1 MILYSHLKIFEERVL
16 MNYYERIQRS
26 IEYIETNIENEI
38 DLNHAAR
45 EAFMSQSNYYR
56 MFFALVGF
64 TVKEYIRHRRISLAA
79 SELHSSDSKVMDIAI
94 KYDFE
99 SQDSFSRAF
108 KRITGFLP
116 SQFRQNQSAYSF
128 ERVSVMDKYFEIQ
141 DSGLIEKYPD
151 IKVLKKLEP
160 VRVAYYCYYGTN
172 PEHQAF
178 SVVSEWLKKSGLDME
193 KDGLRIF
200 GYNNPDPATPTQE
213 EYGYEICVTIN
224 DTVQVNDEIVKTK
237 VLEGGLYAVSAV
249 KRGLNGDVGEEIMKA
264 WQRFKNWIQDS
275 KYIYGGH
282 QYLEEHLGFDDDFN
296 HVGGVDLYMP
306 IMERSEVDNT
316 KTFVDVEPMWT
327 ASYIVTGDSAIEKGR
342 EFLLNWAKDRG
353 LFDDDKV
360 HRFFGY
366 YNHERM
372 GQKDFFYKIHVT
384 VDKDFVTNDD
394 NIQLEQFNGGHYAV
408 MKAQYRYLGG
418 AWSEFINWISR
429 STKYSFG
436 DWWFFE
442 EYMIDKPVIE
452 MDTEIELH
460 MPVKLKE

>member
-1 MILYSHLKIFEERVL
+1 
-16 MNYYERIQRS
+16 MNYYERIQKS

-38 DLNHAAR
+38 DLNQAAR

-64 TVKEYIRHRRISLAA
+64 TVKEYIRQRRISLAA
-79 SELHSSDSKVMDIAI
+79 SELHCSDSKVMDIAI

-116 SQFRQNQSAYSF
+116 SQFRQNQSVYSF

-141 DSGLIEKYPD
+141 DSGLLEKYPD

-178 SVVSEWLKKSGLDME
+178 LVVSEWLKKSGLDME

-200 GYNNPDPATPTQE
+200 GYNNPGPQSPEQQ
-213 EYGYEICVTIN
+213 EYGYEVCVTIS
-224 DTVQVNDEIVKTK
+224 DSVKVEDERVKTK
-237 VLEGGLYAVSAV
+237 LLEGGLYAVSEI
-249 KRGLNGDVGEEIMKA
+249 KRGLNGDIGEEIMKA
-264 WQRFKNWIQDS
+264 WQRFQSWLQDS
-275 KYIYGGH
+275 KYVYGGH
-282 QYLEEHLGFDDDFN
+282 QWMEEHLGFDDAFN

-306 IMERSEVDNT
+306 IMERSELDNT
-316 KTFVDVEPMWT
+316 KSFMDVEPMWT
-327 ASYIVTGDSAIEKGR
+327 ASYTVTGNNAIEKGR

-353 LFDDDKV
+353 LFDDGKV

-372 GQKDFFYKIHVT
+372 GHKDFFYKIHVT
-384 VDKDFVTNDD
+384 VDRDFVANDG
-394 NIQLEQFNGGHYAV
+394 NIQLEQFSGGHYAV
-408 MKAQYRYLGG
+408 MKAKYRYLGG

-429 STKYSFG
+429 SPKYSFG

-442 EYMIDKPVIE
+442 EYKIDKPVIE